1 MDRSSKR
8 FKDSNRLNIKP
19 LVILGL
25 ILLLLVL
32 GYLTIRPLRYSL
44 AGRYLESGERK
55 LAEQK
60 YVEATVELRKS
71 DWLEAGKADEA
82 FAVAERMQQDILV
95 GEHYFR
101 KYQNLAMLE
110 GIAHAKKIPE
120 SESAGLL
127 KVKQLVE
134 ADKPQL
140 AEVAAEILLEMD
152 DGSAR
157 VWTFLVIARLE
168 AARKIEMTK
177 GNQRLK
183 LESAKEAFSKAVLLN
198 PEDKISA
205 EYLKEVEMMLSGSQ

>member
-1 MDRSSKR
+1 M
-8 FKDSNRLNIKP
+8 
-19 LVILGL
+19 
-25 ILLLLVL
+25 LLLVL
-32 GYLTIRPLRYSL
+32 AYFAIWPIRYSL
-44 AGRYLESGERK
+44 AERYLESGERK

-82 FAVAERMQQDILV
+82 FAVADRMQQDILV
-95 GEHYFR
+95 GEHFFR

-134 ADKPQL
+134 AGKPQL

-152 DGSAR
+152 NGSAR
-157 VWTFLVIARLE
+157 VWTFLGIARLE
-168 AARKIEMTK
+168 TARRIDMTK
-177 GNQRLK
+177 DNQRVK
-183 LESAKEAFSKAVLLN
+183 LESAKEALAKAITLN

-205 EYLKEVEMMLSGSQ
+205 EYLKEVEMMLSDSQ